1 MASSNAR
8 WKGPVAGFSIP
19 SGEVSV
25 TRWQGIA
32 IAPACAMNCALSRPF
47 LYRLLG
53 RVSVFTG
60 QQQFTVVLNVII
72 ASEQVMDR
80 LIYTAMSG
88 AKQSLDRQSVVAN
101 NMANVSTNGFRAE
114 LNAARAVP
122 IQGSGMPTRS
132 LAVESTPGSDFSAGQ
147 ISTTGRAL
155 DVAISGDGWLAVL
168 TPEGETAYTRDG
180 GLQLD
185 STGMLRSG
193 GNPVMGDDGPIV
205 LPPDAVDVS
214 IGADGTISVRQ
225 PGAQVVNEEAQL
237 MLADNPGGRMQRRED
252 GLFAAYDAEGQPVE
266 ALMRDED
273 VRVVSGAIE
282 SSNVNPTEAMV
293 AMIDAA
299 RSFEMHMKMIS
310 SIDESSQRANSLL
323 SMS

>member
-1 MASSNAR
+1 
-8 WKGPVAGFSIP
+8 
-19 SGEVSV
+19 
-25 TRWQGIA
+25 
-32 IAPACAMNCALSRPF
+32 
-47 LYRLLG
+47 
-53 RVSVFTG
+53 
-60 QQQFTVVLNVII
+60 
-72 ASEQVMDR
+72 MDR

-88 AKQSLDRQSVVAN
+88 AKQSLDRQSIVAN

-122 IQGSGMPTRS
+122 VNGGGMPTRAV
-132 LAVESTPGSDFSAGQ
+132 AVESTPGSDFSAGQ

-155 DVAISGDGWLAVL
+155 DVAINGDGWLAVQ
-168 TPEGETAYTRDG
+168 TQEGDVAYTRDG
-180 GLQLD
+180 GLQID

-193 GNPVMGDDGPIV
+193 GRPVMGDDGPII
-205 LPPDAVDVS
+205 LPPNATDIS
-214 IGADGTISVRQ
+214 IGGDGTISVRQ

-237 MLADNPGGRMQRRED
+237 MLANNPDGRMQRRED

-273 VRVVSGAIE
+273 VRVISGSLE

-310 SIDESSQRANSLL
+310 SVDQSTQRANSLL